1 MGDFFSY
8 LKTPPKKVFTIHH
21 NRGLP
26 SSKRQKGERKNKKRV
41 AVTTLCPFSE
51 EVKEGIYKTL
61 NNPGDGL
68 TIMSENQTVQKCAC
82 SESFC
87 GYKFQVVYLLLR
99 CSSEQVSSKK
109 RPHLFVK
116 VILVTGYGFLL
127 LSLFGKQQQSKRLSL
142 LVI

>member
-1 MGDFFSY
+1 MRFFFLFKDY
-8 LKTPPKKVFTIHH
+8 PKKGSLPLATIVVYHH
-21 NRGLP
+21 QR
-26 SSKRQKGERKNKKRV
+26 SKKGGRRREKNKKRV

-87 GYKFQVVYLLLR
+87 GYKFQVVYLLLLR
-99 CSSEQVSSKK
+99 CSSEQVSFEEKATPFCKSNSCNG
-109 RPHLFVK
+109 LWFSFAV
-116 VILVTGYGFLL
+116 
-127 LSLFGKQQQSKRLSL
+127 LSLFEKQQ
-142 LVI
+142 